1 MSADSSPGRTLGV
14 IGILVGFLALAGAFL
29 SPWIQDAIDPPAK
42 PLEETAVDFAERL
55 TEAAAARIKGEV
67 YEPDVA
73 TVEAKPSR
81 FLFPAIIGLGMV
93 AVGLGLGSLLRSEPK
108 LVGQGAIAL
117 GVSAAVVQWSLL
129 IAGALIFILLVWVV
143 LSSLGVG

>member
-67 YEPDVA
+67 YEPDV
-73 TVEAKPSR
+73 TMVEAKPSR
-81 FLFPAIIGLGMV
+81 FLFPGIIGLGMV
-93 AVGLGLGSLLRSEPK
+93 AVGLGPGSLLRSEPK
-108 LVGQGAIAL
+108 LVG
-117 GVSAAVVQWSLL
+117 
-129 IAGALIFILLVWVV
+129 
-143 LSSLGVG
+143 